1 MFIVNDFDLG
11 DKYLRAEDIIDSLL
25 TKKIWVFTPYAPFI
39 KYLGKGDKIILYL
52 AGNKRKF
59 FYGSFEIAGS
69 IEECKF
75 KPENPKESL
84 IKDIFTLSCPIDQVD
99 KWPKKVSMY
108 EVLDKLRFIEDRK
121 NWGLHIR
128 QSARAICREDFDLLY
143 ERGHMN

>member
-1 MFIVNDFDLG
+1 MYYMFIVNDFDLG

-84 IKDIFTLSCPIDQVD
+84 IK
-99 KWPKKVSMY
+99 WPKKVSMY